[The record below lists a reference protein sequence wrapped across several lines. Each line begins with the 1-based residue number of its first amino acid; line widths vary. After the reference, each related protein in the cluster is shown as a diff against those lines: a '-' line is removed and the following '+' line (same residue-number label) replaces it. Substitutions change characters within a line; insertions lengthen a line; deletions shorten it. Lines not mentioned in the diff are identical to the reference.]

1 MSEDQ
6 PPNSKPPS
14 TKGPGK
20 LSLWRKLTQT
30 FATRPRDQEDFMEL
44 LRVARDMGLV
54 DREAHIMMRGVME
67 VSETQVREVMIPRPH
82 MVVLERDQKPQDLL
96 NIIVESGH
104 SRFPVVGENRDEI
117 VGILLAKD
125 LLRVYVDGDAARFD
139 LKECLRPAVFVPESK
154 KLDKLLQEFRER
166 HNHMAIVVDEYGGV
180 AGLATIEDV
189 IEQIVGEIDDEHDI
203 EEDVPIQKEAQ
214 SLYTVQALT
223 RVDEFNDYFGCSIN
237 DEDYDTIGGL
247 IMHELGRLPR
257 RGETLEIADLRIK
270 VVRADRRRIETVQV
284 KPLDGK
290 DRPVAASVA

>member
-6 PPNSKPPS
+6 PPSSKPPS
-14 TKGPGK
+14 TGGPGK
-20 LSLWRKLTQT
+20 PSFWRRLTQP
-30 FATRPRDQEDFMEL
+30 FATRPRDQEDLIEL
-44 LRVARDMGLV
+44 LRVARDTGLF
-54 DREAHIMMRGVME
+54 DREAHIMMRGVMD
-67 VSETQVREVMIPRPH
+67 VSETQVRDVMIPRPH
-82 MVVLERDQKPQDLL
+82 MVVVERDQKPQALL
-96 NIIVESGH
+96 KVIVESGH

-117 VGILLAKD
+117 IGILLAKD
-125 LLRVYVDGDAARFD
+125 LLRVYVDGDVARFD
-139 LKECLRPAVFVPESK
+139 IKECLRPAVFVPESK
-154 KLDKLLQEFRER
+154 KLDKLLQEFRDS

-203 EEDVPIQKEAQ
+203 EEDVPIQKEAH

-270 VVRADRRRIETVQV
+270 VLRADRRRIETVQV

-290 DRPVAASVA
+290 ERPVARSVA